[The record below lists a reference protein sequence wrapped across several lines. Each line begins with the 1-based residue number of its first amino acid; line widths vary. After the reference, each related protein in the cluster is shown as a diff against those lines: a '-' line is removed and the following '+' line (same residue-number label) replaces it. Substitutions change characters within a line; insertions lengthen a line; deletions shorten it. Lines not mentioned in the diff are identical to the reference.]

1 MHGYLRNHRF
11 QNGSIWLPRKNLKNY
26 CCNFEFSVNLILL
39 TKENAC
45 FSKFSYGFKFKCIFF
60 WLLFK
65 LGLFAWLSRKS

>member
-60 WLLFK
+60 
-65 LGLFAWLSRKS
+65 GSYLS